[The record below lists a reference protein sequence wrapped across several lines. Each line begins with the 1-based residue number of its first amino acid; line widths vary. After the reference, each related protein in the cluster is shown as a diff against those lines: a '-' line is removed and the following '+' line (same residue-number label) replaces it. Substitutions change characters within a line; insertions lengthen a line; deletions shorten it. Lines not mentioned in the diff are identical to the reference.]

1 MGCKFEITA
10 VADNDTIAWNAVN
23 ACINE
28 ILRIERLISSWDE
41 NSQTS
46 LINRFAGE
54 KAVRVD
60 EELYDLINRAKKI
73 SELTNGAFDISF
85 ASMDKIWNF
94 NGKKQTLP
102 DSQIVALAS
111 SKIDW
116 RNIVLN
122 PDSSTVFLKEKG
134 MKIGFGGI
142 GKGYAANKA
151 KLLMSGIE
159 GVKGGVINAS
169 GDLLAWGINEKSGNW
184 TVQIT
189 DPENKK
195 KSLGWLTLKNMAI
208 ATSGDYEKY
217 FLVKGVRYAHI
228 INPRTGYPTIGIKS
242 VSIICPDAEVADAL
256 ATSVFVLGKEKGIS
270 LIEQLNQ
277 IECIIITDDDNIF
290 TSEKLKIN
298 YY

>member
-10 VADNDTIAWNAVN
+10 IADNDTIAWYAVN
-23 ACINE
+23 TCINE
-28 ILRIERLISSWDE
+28 ISRIERLISSWDKD
-41 NSQTS
+41 SQTS

-60 EELYDLINRAKKI
+60 NELYDLINRSKKI
-73 SELTNGAFDISF
+73 SKLTDGAFDISF
-85 ASMDKIWNF
+85 ASIDKIWSF

-102 DSQIVALAS
+102 DSQIIARAS

-116 RNIVLN
+116 HNIVLN

-151 KLLMSGIE
+151 KLLMSGLK

-169 GDLLAWGINEKSGNW
+169 GDLLAWGINEKSDNW
-184 TVQIT
+184 TIQVA
-189 DPENKK
+189 DPKDKK

-217 FLVKGVRYAHI
+217 FFVKRVRYAHI
-228 INPRTGYPTIGIKS
+228 IDPRTGYPTTGIKS

-256 ATSVFVLGKEKGIS
+256 ATSVFVLGKEKGMG
-270 LIEQLNQ
+270 LVNQLNQ
-277 IECIIITDDDNIF
+277 IECILITDDDKIF